1 MTPDKAPL
9 LLITQPSSYRIAA
22 YLTSAINMGLEVLI
36 ASDGEYSLV
45 SEVHAG
51 LHINLDDTQSAVEAI
66 LQQARLTPF
75 IGVLGID
82 DSTVELAAIVA
93 RELGLPHNNPSAAQL
108 TRRKDLARAHLAA
121 HGCAVPSHWLINL
134 AKPLQQQIADITFP
148 CVAKPLAMS
157 ASRGVIRANKPQ
169 ELISAC
175 HRIESIL
182 ADEQDAFEKSHLLVE
197 AYISGPEVAYEG
209 FLRNAQLETLV
220 VFDKPD
226 PLTGPFFEET
236 IYVTPSGLSC
246 ELQSNIKK
254 QVALACKAYGLTS
267 GPVHAELRIEDN
279 NAWILEVAARTIGG
293 DCARSLDDG
302 GGFNL
307 EDLVISLAIGRRYQF
322 SPPSEARGVM
332 MIPIRKRGMLMRLEG
347 LEKAKKVKHIEHINM
362 HIRAG
367 NELTPLPEGNQYPGF
382 IFARA
387 ETADDV
393 IKALRAA
400 HEQLEFIVAPVLNT
414 RLARN

>member
-1 MTPDKAPL
+1 MTPGKVHILMIAEPN
-9 LLITQPSSYRIAA
+9 SYRIAA
-22 YLTSAINMGLEVLI
+22 YLASAVDMELEVLI
-36 ASDGEYSLV
+36 ASDGEYSLIT
-45 SEVHAG
+45 EVHNG
-51 LHINLDDTQSAVEAI
+51 LHVDLEDQGSALKII

-93 RELGLPHNNPSAAQL
+93 RKLGLPHNKPSAAQL
-108 TRRKDLARAHLAA
+108 TRRKDLARAHLTA

-134 AKPLQQQIADITFP
+134 AKPLQPQIADITFP

-175 HRIESIL
+175 HRIEGIL
-182 ADEQDAFEKSHLLVE
+182 ADEQDTFEKSHLLVE
-197 AYISGPEVAYEG
+197 TYISGPEVAYEG
-209 FLRNAQLETLV
+209 FLREAELETLV

-246 ELQSNIKK
+246 ESQANIKK

-302 GGFNL
+302 SGFNL
-307 EDLVISLAIGRRYQF
+307 EALVISLAIGRNYPLT
-322 SPPSEARGVM
+322 PPSEARGVM
-332 MIPIRKRGMLMRLEG
+332 MIPIRKRGMLMRVEG
-347 LEKAKKVKHIEHINM
+347 LEKAKKVKHIDHINM

-400 HEQLEFIVAPVLNT
+400 HEQLEFIVAPILNT
-414 RLARN
+414 RLAKN